1 MDLKTSAGKKREG
14 FHDSLVP
21 ILILLCVLPLL
32 VYLTVY
38 DCGYSEY
45 LWYNGDGIRTDVY
58 SYCKSRLFMLVSVF
72 CTGILVFRTVLY
84 RDKIKPWKVCVPL
97 FGYAGLVLLSAV
109 LSENLTSAFVGTLD
123 SFENVFVLIGY
134 AVVCIYTYQVMDTE
148 KDYQIIWGGILV
160 ILGIMLVQGILQIFQ
175 IDFMDMEWMQRLIMS
190 AEEFESYGGRAEHT
204 FVDGTVYL
212 TLYNPDYAGVY
223 MSMMLAVTGVMALT
237 EKERKKKAVY
247 ILTTV
252 LAAVVMWFTD
262 SRSALVATAAGCVV
276 LAICLR
282 KQFSG
287 RLPGR
292 AAAGLVLVFVILA
305 ALDAVQGFPH
315 FAKMTDYTGKAPLES
330 LLTTENGVEL
340 IYDGQTW
347 IFTIEGDRVC
357 IQDEE
362 GNLKGKAAELEEF
375 ALPFE
380 EEAYI
385 YPVQGEYGL
394 EFWMYLEKMSLEF
407 VKDND
412 RYYYRTLGGKLDS
425 MTEIDRVDFHGMENM
440 GAGRVYIWSRTLPVL
455 KKYLFW
461 GSGPDTFPEAFPQN
475 DYVGKVIYAHN
486 PARIIE
492 KGHND
497 FLTKWVQTGF
507 LSVLCCVC
515 FYILLIKKSFR
526 AYSGRLEYDFSR
538 RLGLG
543 CFVACICY
551 ITCSFFNDSTIQTAP
566 LFWICAG
573 LALSAAESGA

>member
-1 MDLKTSAGKKREG
+1 MKASVKKKKEE
-14 FHDSLVP
+14 FHDLLVP

-58 SYCKSRLFMLVSVF
+58 SYCKSRLFMVVAVF
-72 CTGILVFRTVLY
+72 CVGILAFRMALY
-84 RDKIKPWKVCVPL
+84 RDKIKSWKICFPL

-109 LSENLTSAFVGTLD
+109 LSENLTAAFAGNLD
-123 SFENVFVLIGY
+123 SFENALVLAGY

-148 KDYQIIWGGILV
+148 KDYRVIWGGVLV
-160 ILGIMLVQGILQIFQ
+160 ILGIMLVQGILQIFK
-175 IDFMDMEWMQRLIMS
+175 IDLLDMEWMQHLIMS

-223 MSMMLAVTGVMALT
+223 MSMLLAITGVMALT
-237 EKERKKKAVY
+237 ETERKKKTIYVLAAVS
-247 ILTTV
+247 
-252 LAAVVMWFTD
+252 AAVVMWFTD
-262 SRSALVATAAGCVV
+262 SRSAVVAAVVGCAV

-282 KQFSG
+282 KKFPAGLLRRS
-287 RLPGR
+287 
-292 AAAGLVLVFVILA
+292 AAGIAILLMILGIA
-305 ALDAVQGFPH
+305 DAVLGFPH
-315 FAKMTDYTGKAPLES
+315 LAEMTDYAGKAPLES
-330 LLTTENGVEL
+330 LLTTEKGVEL
-340 IYDGQTW
+340 IYEGQTW
-347 IFTIEGDRVC
+347 IFTIEEDGVC
-357 IQDEE
+357 ILDGE
-362 GNLKGKAAELEEF
+362 GNLKETVAELEEF
-375 ALPFE
+375 TLPFE

-407 VKDND
+407 VKTEEG
-412 RYYYRTLGGKLDS
+412 YYYRTLGGKLDS
-425 MTEIDRVDFHGMENM
+425 MTEIDRVDFHGMESM
-440 GAGRVYIWSRTLPVL
+440 GAGRVYIWSRTLPLL
-455 KKYLFW
+455 KKYMLL

-475 DYVGKVIYAHN
+475 DYVGKVVYAHN
-486 PARIIE
+486 PGRIIE

-507 LSVLCCVC
+507 LSVLCCVL
-515 FYILLIKKSFR
+515 FYILLIKKSFQ
-526 AYSGRLEYDFSR
+526 AYSGRLEYCFSR

-543 CFVACICY
+543 CFIACICY
-551 ITCSFFNDSTIQTAP
+551 MTASFFNDSTIQTAP

-573 LALSAAESGA
+573 LALSVGEQRA